1 MKLKHKKDTQ
11 DSNILSKFWKK
22 DFDFL
27 PNVFRYSLMN
37 QLNHQNFL
45 LRWNKL
51 VSNITP
57 VSKTGSRNQ
66 KQNYRPVSILPI
78 ASKTFEKILSNCLYI
93 YFEYIISK
101 FQSGFR
107 NGFNTHY
114 CLLLMIEKL
123 KEAADID
130 QSFEAFLTELSTEAD
145 LGMLQHPRWNDLCR
159 NF

>member
-45 LRWNKL
+45 LHWNKL
-51 VSNITP
+51 ISNITP

-78 ASKTFEKILSNCLYI
+78 ASKTFEKILSNYLYI

-107 NGFNTHY
+107 NGFNTKH
-114 CLLLMIEKL
+114 CLLRMIEKL

-130 QSFEAFLTELSTEAD
+130 QSFEAFLTELLTEAD
-145 LGMLQHPRWNDLCR
+145 LGMLQHPRWNDLCG

>member
-51 VSNITP
+51 ISNITP

-78 ASKTFEKILSNCLYI
+78 ASKTFEKILSNYLYI
-93 YFEYIISK
+93 YFEHIISK

-107 NGFNTHY
+107 NGFSTQH
-114 CLLLMIEKL
+114 CFLLMIEKL
-123 KEAADID
+123 KETADID
-130 QSFEAFLTELSTEAD
+130 QSFGAFLTELSTEAD
-145 LGMLQHPRWNDLCR
+145 LGMLQQNR
-159 NF
+159 